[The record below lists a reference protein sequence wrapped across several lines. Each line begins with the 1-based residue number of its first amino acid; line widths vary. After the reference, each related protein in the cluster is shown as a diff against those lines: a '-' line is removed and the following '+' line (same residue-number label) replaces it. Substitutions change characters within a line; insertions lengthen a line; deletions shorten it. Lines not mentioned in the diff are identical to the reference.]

1 MVYKIKNI
9 KRRKSLNKMRSKNL
23 VSIKKLKKYI
33 KKYYILI
40 ILNILLALVSSAVS
54 AAPVT
59 LIKKLFDK
67 GIHGKN
73 ETAILYAVGGM
84 ILLSILGAFLVY
96 WTTMLSGKI
105 SSSIYKNIVD
115 DLYVKIQS
123 LDMEYFSRTK
133 VGELMTKVLN
143 DPANVNTFILEFFEF
158 LKYIFTAI
166 SYLVIAIHTDW
177 KLTIGMFVSAPILMI
192 TVKKYSKKLKKSG
205 KERQETTGILNSK
218 LQETLSGI
226 RVIRAFA
233 TEKQE
238 IHNFKKISL
247 ELKKVVMKTV
257 GYNAK
262 SNSVSE
268 ALNYIMVAILLLFGG
283 YRILRGRVF
292 TTGDF
297 ITIMTSIGSMY
308 TPIRRSANI
317 YNSLSTNIPSIGR
330 IFEILDV
337 VPEIADAPDCVKFE
351 EFRSDITFENV
362 DFRYKD
368 NDEKILKNINLVAKK
383 GETVA
388 LVGNSGGGKST
399 LVNLIPRFF
408 DVDAGMITIDG
419 INVKDYKIKSL
430 RKKIGIVPQ
439 ETFLFGGTV
448 LENIKYGNQKASV
461 EEVIEAAKKA
471 NAHEFIE
478 KLEQGYETEIGERGV
493 KLSGGQKQR
502 ISIARAILENPQILI
517 LDEATSAL
525 DNESEQLVQDALEKL
540 MKGKTTFVI
549 AHRLSTI
556 INSDKIVV
564 IQQGEIKEVGSHEEL
579 LDKDGIYK
587 SLYNKSFKN

>member
-1 MVYKIKNI
+1 MKILKSEDFLMV
-9 KRRKSLNKMRSKNL
+9 
-23 VSIKKLKKYI
+23 KKLKKYV

-40 ILNILLALVSSAVS
+40 ILNILLALISSAVS

-419 INVKDYKIKSL
+419 INVKNYKIKSL

-448 LENIKYGNQKASV
+448 LENIKYGNQKASA

>member
-1 MVYKIKNI
+1 MKILKSEDFLMV
-9 KRRKSLNKMRSKNL
+9 
-23 VSIKKLKKYI
+23 KKLKKYV

-54 AAPVT
+54 ATPVT
-59 LIKKLFDK
+59 LIKRLFDR
-67 GIHGKN
+67 GIQGKD
-73 ETAILYAVGGM
+73 EKDILYAAGGM
-84 ILLSILGAFLVY
+84 ILLSVLGAFLVY
-96 WTTMLSGKI
+96 WTTILSGKI

-123 LDMEYFSRTK
+123 LDMEYFSTTK

-158 LKYIFTAI
+158 LKYVFTAI
-166 SYLVIAIHTDW
+166 SYLVIAIRIDW
-177 KLTIGMFVSAPILMI
+177 KLTLGMFIVAPILMT

-205 KERQETTGILNSK
+205 KERQEATGTLNSK

-268 ALNYIMVAILLLFGG
+268 ALNYVMMAILLLFGG

-297 ITIMTSIGSMY
+297 LTIMSAIGSMY
-308 TPIRRSANI
+308 TPVRRSANI

-337 VPEIADAPDCVKFE
+337 VPEIADAPDCIKFE
-351 EFRSDITFENV
+351 EFKSDITFENA
-362 DFRYKD
+362 DFSYKD
-368 NDEKILKNINLVAKK
+368 SDEKVLKNINLVAKK

-408 DVDAGMITIDG
+408 DVTGGKITIDG
-419 INVKDYKIKSL
+419 IDVKNYKIKSL

-439 ETFLFGGTV
+439 ETFLFGGTI
-448 LENIKYGNQKASV
+448 LENIRYANQNASV
-461 EEVIEAAKKA
+461 EEVVEAAKMA

-478 KLEQGYETEIGERGV
+478 KLEQGYETEIGERGI

-564 IQQGEIKEVGSHEEL
+564 IQQGEIRETGTHEEL
-579 LDKDGIYK
+579 LNKDGIYK

>member
-1 MVYKIKNI
+1 MKILKSEDFLMV
-9 KRRKSLNKMRSKNL
+9 
-23 VSIKKLKKYI
+23 KKLKKYV

-59 LIKKLFDK
+59 LIKRLFDR
-67 GIHGKN
+67 GIQGKD
-73 ETAILYAVGGM
+73 EKDILYAAGGM
-84 ILLSILGAFLVY
+84 ILLSVLGAFLVY
-96 WTTMLSGKI
+96 WTTILSGKI

-123 LDMEYFSRTK
+123 LDMEYFSTTK

-158 LKYIFTAI
+158 LKYVFTAI
-166 SYLVIAIHTDW
+166 SYLVIAIRIDW
-177 KLTIGMFVSAPILMI
+177 KLTLGMFIVAPILMT

-205 KERQETTGILNSK
+205 KERQEATGTLNSK

-238 IHNFKKISL
+238 IRNFKKISL

-268 ALNYIMVAILLLFGG
+268 ALNYVMMAILLLFGG

-297 ITIMTSIGSMY
+297 LTIMSAIGSMY
-308 TPIRRSANI
+308 TPVRRSANI

-337 VPEIADAPDCVKFE
+337 VPEIADTPDCIKFE
-351 EFRSDITFENV
+351 EFKSDITFENV
-362 DFRYKD
+362 DFSYKD
-368 NDEKILKNINLVAKK
+368 SDEKVLKNINLVAKK

-408 DVDAGMITIDG
+408 DVTGGKITIDG
-419 INVKDYKIKSL
+419 VDVKNYKIKSL

-439 ETFLFGGTV
+439 ETFLFGGTI
-448 LENIKYGNQKASV
+448 LENIRYANQNASV
-461 EEVIEAAKKA
+461 EEVVEAAKKA

-478 KLEQGYETEIGERGV
+478 KLEQGYETEIGERGI

-564 IQQGEIKEVGSHEEL
+564 IQQGEIRETGTHEEL
-579 LDKDGIYK
+579 LNKDGIYK

>member
-1 MVYKIKNI
+1 MKILKSEDFLMV
-9 KRRKSLNKMRSKNL
+9 
-23 VSIKKLKKYI
+23 KKLKKYI
-33 KKYYILI
+33 KKYYLLI
-40 ILNILLALVSSAVS
+40 ILNMILAMVSSIVS
-54 AAPVT
+54 VSP
-59 LIKKLFDK
+59 LILVKRLVDQ
-67 GIHGKN
+67 GILGSN
-73 ETAILYAVGGM
+73 EKDILYAAGGM
-84 ILLSILGAFLVY
+84 ICLAVIGAVLIYWNGILSVI
-96 WTTMLSGKI
+96 I
-105 SSSIYKNIVD
+105 SSSIYKNITD

-133 VGELMTKVLN
+133 VGELMIKVLN
-143 DPANVNTFILEFFEF
+143 DPSNVNYLIIESFNMVSEVFR
-158 LKYIFTAI
+158 AI
-166 SYLVIAIHTDW
+166 VCLVIAFYKDW
-177 KLTIGMFVSAPILMI
+177 KLTLGVLVIAPILMV
-192 TVKKYSKKLKKSG
+192 TVKRYSKKLKKSG
-205 KERQETTGILNSK
+205 RARQEATGILNSK

-226 RVIRAFA
+226 RVIKAFA
-233 TEKQE
+233 MEKEE
-238 IHNFKKISL
+238 IKDFKKKSM
-247 ELKKVVMKTV
+247 ELKRV
-257 GYNAK
+257 ALK
-262 SNSVSE
+262 SARYTSKSSAISE
-268 ALNYIMVAILLLFGG
+268 AINYIMVAMLLMFGG
-283 YRILRGRVF
+283 FRVLRGNHF

-297 ITIMTSIGSMY
+297 ITIVGAISSMY
-308 TPIRRSANI
+308 TPVKRAISR
-317 YNSLSTNIPSIGR
+317 YNEISMNIPSIGR

-337 VPEIADAPDCVKFE
+337 VPEIADAPECVKFE

>member
-1 MVYKIKNI
+1 MKILKSEDFLMV
-9 KRRKSLNKMRSKNL
+9 
-23 VSIKKLKKYI
+23 KKLKKYV

-54 AAPVT
+54 ATPVT
-59 LIKKLFDK
+59 LIKRLFDR
-67 GIHGKN
+67 GIQGKD
-73 ETAILYAVGGM
+73 EKDILYAAGGM
-84 ILLSILGAFLVY
+84 ILLSVLGAFLVY
-96 WTTMLSGKI
+96 WTTILSGKI

-123 LDMEYFSRTK
+123 LDMEYFSTTK

-158 LKYIFTAI
+158 LKYVFTAI
-166 SYLVIAIHTDW
+166 SYLVIAIRIDW
-177 KLTIGMFVSAPILMI
+177 KLTLGMFIVAPILMT

-205 KERQETTGILNSK
+205 KERQEATGTLNSK

-268 ALNYIMVAILLLFGG
+268 ALNYVMMAILLLFGG

-297 ITIMTSIGSMY
+297 LTIMSAIGSMY
-308 TPIRRSANI
+308 TPVRRSANI

-419 INVKDYKIKSL
+419 INVKNYKIKSL

-448 LENIKYGNQKASV
+448 LENIKYGNQKASA

-564 IQQGEIKEVGSHEEL
+564 IQQGEIRETGTHEEL
-579 LDKDGIYK
+579 LNKDGIYK

>member
-1 MVYKIKNI
+1 M
-9 KRRKSLNKMRSKNL
+9 
-23 VSIKKLKKYI
+23 
-33 KKYYILI
+33 
-40 ILNILLALVSSAVS
+40 VSSAVS

-419 INVKDYKIKSL
+419 INVKNYKIKSL

>member
-1 MVYKIKNI
+1 MKILKSEDFLMV
-9 KRRKSLNKMRSKNL
+9 
-23 VSIKKLKKYI
+23 KKLKKYI
-33 KKYYILI
+33 KKYYLLI
-40 ILNILLALVSSAVS
+40 ILNMILAMVSSIVS
-54 AAPVT
+54 VSP
-59 LIKKLFDK
+59 LILVKRLVDQ
-67 GIHGKN
+67 GILGSN
-73 ETAILYAVGGM
+73 EKDILYAAGGM
-84 ILLSILGAFLVY
+84 ICLAVIGAVLIYWNGILSVI
-96 WTTMLSGKI
+96 I
-105 SSSIYKNIVD
+105 SSSIYKNITD

-133 VGELMTKVLN
+133 VGELMIKVLN
-143 DPANVNTFILEFFEF
+143 DPSNVNYLIIESFNMVSEVFR
-158 LKYIFTAI
+158 AI
-166 SYLVIAIHTDW
+166 VCLVIAFYKDW
-177 KLTIGMFVSAPILMI
+177 KLTLGVLVIAPILMV
-192 TVKKYSKKLKKSG
+192 TVKRYSKKLKKSG
-205 KERQETTGILNSK
+205 RARQEATGILNSK

-226 RVIRAFA
+226 RVIKAFA
-233 TEKQE
+233 MEKEE
-238 IHNFKKISL
+238 IKDFKKKSM
-247 ELKKVVMKTV
+247 ELKRV
-257 GYNAK
+257 ALK
-262 SNSVSE
+262 SARYTSKSSAISE
-268 ALNYIMVAILLLFGG
+268 AINYIMVAMLLMFGG
-283 YRILRGRVF
+283 FRVLRGNHF

-297 ITIMTSIGSMY
+297 ITIVGAISSMY
-308 TPIRRSANI
+308 TPVKRAMSR
-317 YNSLSTNIPSIGR
+317 YNEISMNIPSIGR

-337 VPEIADAPDCVKFE
+337 VPEIADAPECVKFE

-362 DFRYKD
+362 DFSYKD

-419 INVKDYKIKSL
+419 INVKNYKIKSL

-564 IQQGEIKEVGSHEEL
+564 IQQGEINEVGTHEEL

>member
-1 MVYKIKNI
+1 MKILKSEDFLMV
-9 KRRKSLNKMRSKNL
+9 
-23 VSIKKLKKYI
+23 KKLKKYI

-337 VPEIADAPDCVKFE
+337 VPEIADAPDCVNFE

>member
-1 MVYKIKNI
+1 MKILKSEDFLMV
-9 KRRKSLNKMRSKNL
+9 
-23 VSIKKLKKYI
+23 KKLKKYV

-59 LIKKLFDK
+59 LIKRLFDR
-67 GIHGKN
+67 GIQGKD
-73 ETAILYAVGGM
+73 EKDILYAAGGM
-84 ILLSILGAFLVY
+84 ILLSVLGAFLVY
-96 WTTMLSGKI
+96 WTTILSGKI

-123 LDMEYFSRTK
+123 LDMEYFSTTK

-158 LKYIFTAI
+158 LKYVFTAI
-166 SYLVIAIHTDW
+166 SYLVIAIRIDW
-177 KLTIGMFVSAPILMI
+177 KLTLGMFIVAPILMT

-205 KERQETTGILNSK
+205 KERQEATGTLNSK

-238 IHNFKKISL
+238 IRNFKKISL

-564 IQQGEIKEVGSHEEL
+564 IQQGEIRETGTHEEL
-579 LDKDGIYK
+579 LNKDGIYK

>member
-1 MVYKIKNI
+1 MKILKSEDFLMV
-9 KRRKSLNKMRSKNL
+9 
-23 VSIKKLKKYI
+23 KKLKKYI
-33 KKYYILI
+33 KKYYVLI

-166 SYLVIAIHTDW
+166 SFLVIAIHTDW

-419 INVKDYKIKSL
+419 INVKNYKIKSL

>member
-1 MVYKIKNI
+1 MKILKSEDFLMV
-9 KRRKSLNKMRSKNL
+9 
-23 VSIKKLKKYI
+23 KKLKKYV

-54 AAPVT
+54 ATPVT
-59 LIKKLFDK
+59 LIKRLFDR
-67 GIHGKN
+67 GIQGKD
-73 ETAILYAVGGM
+73 EKDILYAAGGM
-84 ILLSILGAFLVY
+84 ILLSVLGAFLVY
-96 WTTMLSGKI
+96 WTTILSGKI

-123 LDMEYFSRTK
+123 LDMEYFSTTK

-158 LKYIFTAI
+158 LKYVFTAI
-166 SYLVIAIHTDW
+166 SYLVIAIRIDW
-177 KLTIGMFVSAPILMI
+177 KLTLGMFIVAPILMT

-205 KERQETTGILNSK
+205 KERQEATGTLNSK

-238 IHNFKKISL
+238 IRNFKKISL

-268 ALNYIMVAILLLFGG
+268 ALNYVMMAILLLFGG

-297 ITIMTSIGSMY
+297 LTIMSAIGSMY
-308 TPIRRSANI
+308 TPVRRSANI

-337 VPEIADAPDCVKFE
+337 VPEIADAPDCVNFE
-351 EFRSDITFENV
+351 EFKSDITFENV
-362 DFRYKD
+362 DFSYKD
-368 NDEKILKNINLVAKK
+368 SDEKVLKNINLVAKK

-408 DVDAGMITIDG
+408 DVTGGKITIDG
-419 INVKDYKIKSL
+419 IDVKNYKIKSL

-439 ETFLFGGTV
+439 ETFLFGGTI
-448 LENIKYGNQKASV
+448 LENIRYANQNASV
-461 EEVIEAAKKA
+461 EEVVEAAKMA

-478 KLEQGYETEIGERGV
+478 KLEQGYETEIGERGI

-564 IQQGEIKEVGSHEEL
+564 IQQGEIRETGTHEEL
-579 LDKDGIYK
+579 LNKDGIYK

>member
-1 MVYKIKNI
+1 MKILKSEDFLMV
-9 KRRKSLNKMRSKNL
+9 
-23 VSIKKLKKYI
+23 KKLKKYV

-59 LIKKLFDK
+59 LIKRLFDR
-67 GIHGKN
+67 GIQGKD
-73 ETAILYAVGGM
+73 EKDILYAAGGM
-84 ILLSILGAFLVY
+84 ILLSVLGAFLVY
-96 WTTMLSGKI
+96 WTTILSGKI

-123 LDMEYFSRTK
+123 LDMEYFSTTK

-158 LKYIFTAI
+158 LKYVFTAI
-166 SYLVIAIHTDW
+166 SYLVIAIRIDW
-177 KLTIGMFVSAPILMI
+177 KLTLGMFIVAPILMT

-205 KERQETTGILNSK
+205 KERQEATGTLNSK

-238 IHNFKKISL
+238 IRNFKKISL

-268 ALNYIMVAILLLFGG
+268 ALNYVMMAILLLFGG

-297 ITIMTSIGSMY
+297 LTIMSAIGSMY
-308 TPIRRSANI
+308 TPVRRSANI

-337 VPEIADAPDCVKFE
+337 VPEIADAPDCVNFE
-351 EFRSDITFENV
+351 EFKSDITFENV
-362 DFRYKD
+362 DFSYKD
-368 NDEKILKNINLVAKK
+368 SDEKVLKNINLVAKK

-408 DVDAGMITIDG
+408 DVTGGKITIDG
-419 INVKDYKIKSL
+419 IDVKNYKIKSL

-439 ETFLFGGTV
+439 ETFLFGGTI
-448 LENIKYGNQKASV
+448 LENIRYANQNASV

-478 KLEQGYETEIGERGV
+478 KLEQGYETEIGERGI

-564 IQQGEIKEVGSHEEL
+564 IQQGEIRETGTHEEL
-579 LDKDGIYK
+579 LNKDGIYK

>member
-1 MVYKIKNI
+1 MKILKSEDFLMV
-9 KRRKSLNKMRSKNL
+9 
-23 VSIKKLKKYI
+23 KKLKKYI
-33 KKYYILI
+33 KKYYLLI
-40 ILNILLALVSSAVS
+40 ILNMVLAMVSSIVS
-54 AAPVT
+54 VSP
-59 LIKKLFDK
+59 LILVKRLVDQ
-67 GIHGKN
+67 GILGSN
-73 ETAILYAVGGM
+73 EKDILYAAGGM
-84 ILLSILGAFLVY
+84 ICLAVIGAILIYWNGILSVI
-96 WTTMLSGKI
+96 I
-105 SSSIYKNIVD
+105 SSSIYKNITD

-133 VGELMTKVLN
+133 IGELMIKVLN
-143 DPANVNTFILEFFEF
+143 DPSNVN
-158 LKYIFTAI
+158 
-166 SYLVIAIHTDW
+166 YLIIESFNMVSEVFRAVVCLIIAFYKDW
-177 KLTIGMFVSAPILMI
+177 KLTLGVLVIAPILMV
-192 TVKKYSKKLKKSG
+192 TVKRYSKKLKKSG
-205 KERQETTGILNSK
+205 RARQEATGILNSK

-226 RVIRAFA
+226 RVIKAFA
-233 TEKQE
+233 MEKEE
-238 IHNFKKISL
+238 IKDFKKKSM
-247 ELKKVVMKTV
+247 ELKRV
-257 GYNAK
+257 ALK
-262 SNSVSE
+262 SARYTSKSSAISE
-268 ALNYIMVAILLLFGG
+268 AINYIMVAMLLMFGG
-283 YRILRGRVF
+283 FRVLRGNHF

-297 ITIMTSIGSMY
+297 ITIVGAISSMY
-308 TPIRRSANI
+308 TPVKRAISR
-317 YNSLSTNIPSIGR
+317 YNEISMNIPSIGR

-337 VPEIADAPDCVKFE
+337 VPEIADTPDCVKFE

-368 NDEKILKNINLVAKK
+368 NDEKILKNINMVAKK

-408 DVDAGMITIDG
+408 DVAAGMITIDG

>member
-1 MVYKIKNI
+1 MKILKSEDFLMV
-9 KRRKSLNKMRSKNL
+9 
-23 VSIKKLKKYI
+23 KKLKKYV

-54 AAPVT
+54 ATPVT
-59 LIKKLFDK
+59 LIKRLFDR
-67 GIHGKN
+67 GIQGKD
-73 ETAILYAVGGM
+73 EKDILYAAGGM
-84 ILLSILGAFLVY
+84 ILLSVLGAFLVY
-96 WTTMLSGKI
+96 WTTILSGKI

-123 LDMEYFSRTK
+123 LDMEYFSTTK

-158 LKYIFTAI
+158 LKYVFTAI
-166 SYLVIAIHTDW
+166 SYLVIAIRIDW
-177 KLTIGMFVSAPILMI
+177 KLTLGMFIVAPILMT

-205 KERQETTGILNSK
+205 KERQEATGTLNSK

-238 IHNFKKISL
+238 IRNFKKISL

-268 ALNYIMVAILLLFGG
+268 ALNYVMMAILLLFGG

-297 ITIMTSIGSMY
+297 LTIMSAIGSMY
-308 TPIRRSANI
+308 TPVRRSANI

-337 VPEIADAPDCVKFE
+337 VPEIADAPDCINFE
-351 EFRSDITFENV
+351 EFKSDITFENA
-362 DFRYKD
+362 DFSYKD
-368 NDEKILKNINLVAKK
+368 SDEKVLKNINLVAKK

-408 DVDAGMITIDG
+408 DVTGGKITIDG
-419 INVKDYKIKSL
+419 IDVKNYKIKSL

-439 ETFLFGGTV
+439 ETFLFGGTI
-448 LENIKYGNQKASV
+448 LENIRYANQNASV
-461 EEVIEAAKKA
+461 EEVVEAAKKA

-478 KLEQGYETEIGERGV
+478 KLEQGYETEIGERGI

-564 IQQGEIKEVGSHEEL
+564 IQQGEIRETGTHEEL

>member
-1 MVYKIKNI
+1 MKILKSEDFLMV
-9 KRRKSLNKMRSKNL
+9 
-23 VSIKKLKKYI
+23 KKLKKYV

-54 AAPVT
+54 ATPVT
-59 LIKKLFDK
+59 LIKRLFDR
-67 GIHGKN
+67 GIQGKD
-73 ETAILYAVGGM
+73 EKDILYAAGGM
-84 ILLSILGAFLVY
+84 ILLSVLGAFLVY
-96 WTTMLSGKI
+96 WTTILSGKI

-123 LDMEYFSRTK
+123 LDMEYFSTTK

-158 LKYIFTAI
+158 LKYVFTAI
-166 SYLVIAIHTDW
+166 SYLVIAIRIDW
-177 KLTIGMFVSAPILMI
+177 KLTLGMFIVAPILMT

-205 KERQETTGILNSK
+205 KERQEATGTLNSK

-238 IHNFKKISL
+238 IRNFKKISL

-268 ALNYIMVAILLLFGG
+268 ALNYVMMAILLLFGG

-297 ITIMTSIGSMY
+297 LTIMSAIGSMY
-308 TPIRRSANI
+308 TPVRRSANI

-337 VPEIADAPDCVKFE
+337 VPEIEDAPDCIKFA
-351 EFRSDITFENV
+351 EFKSDITFENA

-368 NDEKILKNINLVAKK
+368 SDEKVLKNINLVAKK

-408 DVDAGMITIDG
+408 DVTSGKIMIDG
-419 INVKDYKIKSL
+419 IDVKNYKIKSL

-448 LENIKYGNQKASV
+448 LENIRYGNQHATF

-478 KLEQGYETEIGERGV
+478 KLEQGYETEIGERGA

-525 DNESEQLVQDALEKL
+525 DNESEKLVQDALEEL

-564 IQQGEIKEVGSHEEL
+564 IQQGEIKEIGTHEEL

>member
-1 MVYKIKNI
+1 MKILKSEDFLMV
-9 KRRKSLNKMRSKNL
+9 
-23 VSIKKLKKYI
+23 KKLKKYV

-59 LIKKLFDK
+59 LIKRLFDR
-67 GIHGKN
+67 GIQGKD
-73 ETAILYAVGGM
+73 EKDILYAAGGM
-84 ILLSILGAFLVY
+84 ILLSVLGAFLVY
-96 WTTMLSGKI
+96 WTTILSGKI

-123 LDMEYFSRTK
+123 LDMEYFSTTK

-158 LKYIFTAI
+158 LKYVFTAI
-166 SYLVIAIHTDW
+166 SYLVIAIRIDW
-177 KLTIGMFVSAPILMI
+177 KLTLGMFIVAPILMT

-205 KERQETTGILNSK
+205 KERQEATGTLNSK

-238 IHNFKKISL
+238 IRNFKKISL

-268 ALNYIMVAILLLFGG
+268 ALNYVMMAILLLFGG

-297 ITIMTSIGSMY
+297 LTIMSAIGSMY
-308 TPIRRSANI
+308 TPVRRSANI

-337 VPEIADAPDCVKFE
+337 VPEIADAPDCIKFE
-351 EFRSDITFENV
+351 EFKSDITFENV
-362 DFRYKD
+362 DFSYKD
-368 NDEKILKNINLVAKK
+368 SDEKVLKNINLVAKK

-408 DVDAGMITIDG
+408 DVTGGKITIDG
-419 INVKDYKIKSL
+419 IDVKNYKIKSL

-439 ETFLFGGTV
+439 ETFLFGGTI
-448 LENIKYGNQKASV
+448 LENIKYANQNASV
-461 EEVIEAAKKA
+461 EEVVEAAKMA

-478 KLEQGYETEIGERGV
+478 KLEQGYETEIGERGI

-564 IQQGEIKEVGSHEEL
+564 IQQGEIRETGTHEEL

>member
-1 MVYKIKNI
+1 MKILKREDFLMV
-9 KRRKSLNKMRSKNL
+9 
-23 VSIKKLKKYI
+23 KKLKKYV

-54 AAPVT
+54 ATPVT
-59 LIKKLFDK
+59 LIKRLFDR
-67 GIHGKN
+67 GIQGKD
-73 ETAILYAVGGM
+73 EKDILYAAGGM
-84 ILLSILGAFLVY
+84 ILLSVLGAFLVY
-96 WTTMLSGKI
+96 WTTILSGKI

-123 LDMEYFSRTK
+123 LDMEYFSTTK

-158 LKYIFTAI
+158 LKYVFTAI
-166 SYLVIAIHTDW
+166 SYLVIAIRIDW
-177 KLTIGMFVSAPILMI
+177 KLTLGMFIVAPILMT

-205 KERQETTGILNSK
+205 KERQEATGTLNSK

-268 ALNYIMVAILLLFGG
+268 ALNYVMMAILLLFGG

-297 ITIMTSIGSMY
+297 LTIMSAIGSMY
-308 TPIRRSANI
+308 TPVRRSANI

-337 VPEIADAPDCVKFE
+337 VPEIADAPDCIKFE
-351 EFRSDITFENV
+351 EFKSDITFENV
-362 DFRYKD
+362 DFSYKD
-368 NDEKILKNINLVAKK
+368 SDEKVLKNINLVAKK

-408 DVDAGMITIDG
+408 DVTGGKITIDG
-419 INVKDYKIKSL
+419 VDVKNYKIKSL

-439 ETFLFGGTV
+439 ETFLFGGTI
-448 LENIKYGNQKASV
+448 LENIRYANQNASV

-478 KLEQGYETEIGERGV
+478 KLEQGYETEIGERGI

-564 IQQGEIKEVGSHEEL
+564 IQQGEIRETGTHEEL
-579 LDKDGIYK
+579 LNKDGIYK

>member
-1 MVYKIKNI
+1 MKILKSEDFLMV
-9 KRRKSLNKMRSKNL
+9 
-23 VSIKKLKKYI
+23 KKLKKYV

-54 AAPVT
+54 ATPVT
-59 LIKKLFDK
+59 LIKRLFDR
-67 GIHGKN
+67 GIQGKD
-73 ETAILYAVGGM
+73 EKDILYAVGGM

-337 VPEIADAPDCVKFE
+337 VPEIADVPDCVKFE

-362 DFRYKD
+362 DFSYKD

-564 IQQGEIKEVGSHEEL
+564 IQQGEIKEVGTHEEL

>member
-1 MVYKIKNI
+1 MKILKSEDFLMV
-9 KRRKSLNKMRSKNL
+9 
-23 VSIKKLKKYI
+23 KKLKKYV

-54 AAPVT
+54 ATPVT
-59 LIKKLFDK
+59 LIKRLFDR
-67 GIHGKN
+67 GIQGKD
-73 ETAILYAVGGM
+73 EKDILYAAGGM
-84 ILLSILGAFLVY
+84 ILLSVLGAFLVY
-96 WTTMLSGKI
+96 WTTILSGKI

-123 LDMEYFSRTK
+123 LDMEYFSTTK

-158 LKYIFTAI
+158 LKYVFTAI
-166 SYLVIAIHTDW
+166 SYLVIAIRIDW
-177 KLTIGMFVSAPILMI
+177 KLTLGMFIVAPILMT

-205 KERQETTGILNSK
+205 KERQEATGTLNSK

-238 IHNFKKISL
+238 IRNFKKISL

-268 ALNYIMVAILLLFGG
+268 ALNYVMMAILLLFGG

-297 ITIMTSIGSMY
+297 LTIMSAIGSMY
-308 TPIRRSANI
+308 TPVRRSANI

-337 VPEIADAPDCVKFE
+337 VPEIADAPDCVNFE
-351 EFRSDITFENV
+351 EFKSDITFENA

-368 NDEKILKNINLVAKK
+368 SDEKVLKNINLVAKK

-408 DVDAGMITIDG
+408 DVTGGKITIDG
-419 INVKDYKIKSL
+419 IDVKNYKIKSL

-439 ETFLFGGTV
+439 ETFLFGGTI
-448 LENIKYGNQKASV
+448 LENIRYANQNASV
-461 EEVIEAAKKA
+461 EEVIEAAKMA

-478 KLEQGYETEIGERGV
+478 KLEQGYETEIGERGI

-564 IQQGEIKEVGSHEEL
+564 IQQGEIRETGTHEEL

>member
-1 MVYKIKNI
+1 MEKEEIKDFKKKSMEL
-9 KRRKSLNKMRSKNL
+9 KRVALKSARYTSK
-23 VSIKKLKKYI
+23 
-33 KKYYILI
+33 
-40 ILNILLALVSSAVS
+40 SSA
-54 AAPVT
+54 
-59 LIKKLFDK
+59 I
-67 GIHGKN
+67 
-73 ETAILYAVGGM
+73 
-84 ILLSILGAFLVY
+84 
-96 WTTMLSGKI
+96 
-105 SSSIYKNIVD
+105 
-115 DLYVKIQS
+115 
-123 LDMEYFSRTK
+123 
-133 VGELMTKVLN
+133 
-143 DPANVNTFILEFFEF
+143 
-158 LKYIFTAI
+158 
-166 SYLVIAIHTDW
+166 
-177 KLTIGMFVSAPILMI
+177 
-192 TVKKYSKKLKKSG
+192 
-205 KERQETTGILNSK
+205 
-218 LQETLSGI
+218 
-226 RVIRAFA
+226 
-233 TEKQE
+233 
-238 IHNFKKISL
+238 
-247 ELKKVVMKTV
+247 
-257 GYNAK
+257 
-262 SNSVSE
+262 SE
-268 ALNYIMVAILLLFGG
+268 AINYIMVAMLLMFGG
-283 YRILRGRVF
+283 FRVLRGNHF

-297 ITIMTSIGSMY
+297 ITIVGAISSMY
-308 TPIRRSANI
+308 TPVKRAISR
-317 YNSLSTNIPSIGR
+317 YNEISMNIPSIGR

-419 INVKDYKIKSL
+419 INVKNYKIKSL

-448 LENIKYGNQKASV
+448 LENIRYGNQKASV

>member
-1 MVYKIKNI
+1 MKILKSEDFLMV
-9 KRRKSLNKMRSKNL
+9 
-23 VSIKKLKKYI
+23 KKLKKYV

-54 AAPVT
+54 ATPVT
-59 LIKKLFDK
+59 LIKRLFDR
-67 GIHGKN
+67 GIQGKD
-73 ETAILYAVGGM
+73 EKDILYAAGGM
-84 ILLSILGAFLVY
+84 ILLSVLGAFLVY
-96 WTTMLSGKI
+96 WTTILSGKI

-123 LDMEYFSRTK
+123 LDMEYFSTTK

-158 LKYIFTAI
+158 LKYVFTAI
-166 SYLVIAIHTDW
+166 SYLVIAIRIDW
-177 KLTIGMFVSAPILMI
+177 KLTLGMFIVAPILMT

-205 KERQETTGILNSK
+205 KERQEATGTLNSK

-564 IQQGEIKEVGSHEEL
+564 IQQGEIRETGTHEEL
-579 LDKDGIYK
+579 LNKDGIYK

>member
-1 MVYKIKNI
+1 MKILKSEDFLMV
-9 KRRKSLNKMRSKNL
+9 
-23 VSIKKLKKYI
+23 KKLKKYV

-54 AAPVT
+54 ATPVT
-59 LIKKLFDK
+59 LIKRLFDR
-67 GIHGKN
+67 GIQGKD
-73 ETAILYAVGGM
+73 EKDILYAAGGM
-84 ILLSILGAFLVY
+84 ILLSVLGAFLVY
-96 WTTMLSGKI
+96 WTTILSGKI

-123 LDMEYFSRTK
+123 LDMEYFSTTK

-158 LKYIFTAI
+158 LKYVFTAI
-166 SYLVIAIHTDW
+166 SYLVIAIRIDW
-177 KLTIGMFVSAPILMI
+177 KLTLGMFIVAPILMT

-205 KERQETTGILNSK
+205 KERQEATGTLNSK

-238 IHNFKKISL
+238 IRNFKKISL

-268 ALNYIMVAILLLFGG
+268 ALNYVMMAILLLFGG

-297 ITIMTSIGSMY
+297 LTIMSAIGSMY
-308 TPIRRSANI
+308 TPVRRSANI

-337 VPEIADAPDCVKFE
+337 VPEIADAPDCVNFE
-351 EFRSDITFENV
+351 EFKSDITFENA
-362 DFRYKD
+362 DFSYKD
-368 NDEKILKNINLVAKK
+368 SDEKVLKNINLVAKK

-408 DVDAGMITIDG
+408 DVTGGKITIDG
-419 INVKDYKIKSL
+419 IDVKNYKIKSL

-439 ETFLFGGTV
+439 ETFLFGGTI
-448 LENIKYGNQKASV
+448 LENIRYANQNASV
-461 EEVIEAAKKA
+461 EEVVEAAKMA

-478 KLEQGYETEIGERGV
+478 KLEQGYETEIGERGI

-564 IQQGEIKEVGSHEEL
+564 IQQGEIRETGTHEEL
-579 LDKDGIYK
+579 LNKDGIYK

>member
-1 MVYKIKNI
+1 MKILKSEDFLMV
-9 KRRKSLNKMRSKNL
+9 
-23 VSIKKLKKYI
+23 KKLKKYI
-33 KKYYILI
+33 KKYYVLI

-564 IQQGEIKEVGSHEEL
+564 IQQGEIKEVGSDEEL

>member
-1 MVYKIKNI
+1 MKILKSEDFLMV
-9 KRRKSLNKMRSKNL
+9 
-23 VSIKKLKKYI
+23 KKLKKYV

-54 AAPVT
+54 ATPVT
-59 LIKKLFDK
+59 LIKRLFDR
-67 GIHGKN
+67 GIQGKD
-73 ETAILYAVGGM
+73 EKDILYAAGGM
-84 ILLSILGAFLVY
+84 ILLSVLGAFLVY
-96 WTTMLSGKI
+96 WTTILSGKI

-123 LDMEYFSRTK
+123 LDMEYFSTTK

-158 LKYIFTAI
+158 LKYVFTAI
-166 SYLVIAIHTDW
+166 SYLVIAIRIDW
-177 KLTIGMFVSAPILMI
+177 KLTLGMFIVAPILMT

-205 KERQETTGILNSK
+205 KERQEATGTLNSK

-238 IHNFKKISL
+238 IRNFKKISL

-268 ALNYIMVAILLLFGG
+268 ALNYVMMAILLLFGG

-297 ITIMTSIGSMY
+297 LTIMSAIGSMY
-308 TPIRRSANI
+308 TPVRRSANI

-337 VPEIADAPDCVKFE
+337 VPEIADAPDCVNFE
-351 EFRSDITFENV
+351 EFKSDITFENA
-362 DFRYKD
+362 DFSYKD
-368 NDEKILKNINLVAKK
+368 SDEKVLKNINLVAKK

-408 DVDAGMITIDG
+408 DVTGGKITIDG
-419 INVKDYKIKSL
+419 IDVKNYKIKSL

-439 ETFLFGGTV
+439 ETFLFGGTI
-448 LENIKYGNQKASV
+448 LENIRYANQNASV

-478 KLEQGYETEIGERGV
+478 KLEQGYETEIGERGI

-564 IQQGEIKEVGSHEEL
+564 IQQGEIRETGTHEEL
-579 LDKDGIYK
+579 LNKDGIYK

>member
-1 MVYKIKNI
+1 MKILKSEDFLMV
-9 KRRKSLNKMRSKNL
+9 
-23 VSIKKLKKYI
+23 KKLKKYI
-33 KKYYILI
+33 KKYYLLI
-40 ILNILLALVSSAVS
+40 ILNMVLAMVSSIVS
-54 AAPVT
+54 VSP
-59 LIKKLFDK
+59 LILVKRLVDQ
-67 GIHGKN
+67 GILGSN
-73 ETAILYAVGGM
+73 EKDILYAAGGM
-84 ILLSILGAFLVY
+84 ICLAVIGAILIYWNGILSVI
-96 WTTMLSGKI
+96 I
-105 SSSIYKNIVD
+105 SSSIYKNITD

-133 VGELMTKVLN
+133 IGELMIKVLN
-143 DPANVNTFILEFFEF
+143 DPSNVN
-158 LKYIFTAI
+158 
-166 SYLVIAIHTDW
+166 YLIIESFNMVSEVFRAVVCLIIAFYKDW
-177 KLTIGMFVSAPILMI
+177 KLTLGVLVIAPILMV
-192 TVKKYSKKLKKSG
+192 TVKRYSKKLKKSG
-205 KERQETTGILNSK
+205 RARQEATGILNSK

-226 RVIRAFA
+226 RVIKAFA
-233 TEKQE
+233 MEKEE
-238 IHNFKKISL
+238 IKDFKKKSM
-247 ELKKVVMKTV
+247 ELKRV
-257 GYNAK
+257 ALK
-262 SNSVSE
+262 SARYTSKSSAISE
-268 ALNYIMVAILLLFGG
+268 AINYIMVAMLLMFGG
-283 YRILRGRVF
+283 FRVLRGNHF

-297 ITIMTSIGSMY
+297 ITIVGAISSMY
-308 TPIRRSANI
+308 TPVKRAISR
-317 YNSLSTNIPSIGR
+317 YNEISMNIPSIGR

-337 VPEIADAPDCVKFE
+337 VPEIADAPECVKFE

-448 LENIKYGNQKASV
+448 LENIRYGNQQASV

-579 LDKDGIYK
+579 LDKDGIYR

>member
-1 MVYKIKNI
+1 MKILKSEDFLMV
-9 KRRKSLNKMRSKNL
+9 
-23 VSIKKLKKYI
+23 KKLKKYV

-54 AAPVT
+54 ATPVT
-59 LIKKLFDK
+59 LIKRLFDR
-67 GIHGKN
+67 GIQGKD
-73 ETAILYAVGGM
+73 EKDILYAAGGM
-84 ILLSILGAFLVY
+84 ILLSVLGAFLVY
-96 WTTMLSGKI
+96 WTTILSGKI

-123 LDMEYFSRTK
+123 LDMEYFSTTK

-158 LKYIFTAI
+158 LKYVFTAI
-166 SYLVIAIHTDW
+166 SYLVIAIRIDW
-177 KLTIGMFVSAPILMI
+177 KLTLGMFIVAPILMT

-205 KERQETTGILNSK
+205 KERQEATGTLNSK

-268 ALNYIMVAILLLFGG
+268 ALNYVMMAILLLFGG

-297 ITIMTSIGSMY
+297 LTIMSAIGSMY
-308 TPIRRSANI
+308 TPVRRSANI

-337 VPEIADAPDCVKFE
+337 VPEIADAPDCIKFE
-351 EFRSDITFENV
+351 EFKSDITFENV
-362 DFRYKD
+362 DFSYKD
-368 NDEKILKNINLVAKK
+368 SDEKVLKNINLVAKK

-408 DVDAGMITIDG
+408 DVTGGKITIDG
-419 INVKDYKIKSL
+419 VDVKNYKIKSL

-439 ETFLFGGTV
+439 ETFLFGGTI
-448 LENIKYGNQKASV
+448 LENIRYANQNASV
-461 EEVIEAAKKA
+461 EEVIEAAKMA

-478 KLEQGYETEIGERGV
+478 KLEQGYETEIGERGI
-493 KLSGGQKQR
+493 KLSGGQQQR

-564 IQQGEIKEVGSHEEL
+564 IQQGEIRETGTHEEL
-579 LDKDGIYK
+579 LNKDGIYK

>member
-1 MVYKIKNI
+1 MKILKSEDFLMV
-9 KRRKSLNKMRSKNL
+9 
-23 VSIKKLKKYI
+23 KKLKKYI

-337 VPEIADAPDCVKFE
+337 VPEIADAPECVKFE

-448 LENIKYGNQKASV
+448 LENIKYGNQKASA

>member
-1 MVYKIKNI
+1 MKLL
-9 KRRKSLNKMRSKNL
+9 KSEDLSTL
-23 VSIKKLKKYI
+23 KKLKKYI
-33 KKYYILI
+33 KRYYFLI
-40 ILNILLALVSSAVS
+40 IFNMLLSMVSSAVS
-54 AAPVT
+54 VSPLV
-59 LIKKLFDK
+59 LVQRLVDQ
-67 GIHGKN
+67 GILGSNQKD
-73 ETAILYAVGGM
+73 IIYASGGM
-84 ILLSILGAFLVY
+84 ICLAVVGAVLIYWNGILSVI
-96 WTTMLSGKI
+96 I
-105 SSSIYKNIVD
+105 SSSIYKNITD
-115 DLYVKIQS
+115 DLYTKIQS
-123 LDMEYFSRTK
+123 LDMEYFSMTK

>member
-1 MVYKIKNI
+1 MKILKSEDFLMV
-9 KRRKSLNKMRSKNL
+9 
-23 VSIKKLKKYI
+23 KKLKKYV

-59 LIKKLFDK
+59 LIKRLFDR
-67 GIHGKN
+67 GIQGKD
-73 ETAILYAVGGM
+73 EKDILYAAGGM
-84 ILLSILGAFLVY
+84 ILLSVLGAFLVY
-96 WTTMLSGKI
+96 WTTILSGKI

-123 LDMEYFSRTK
+123 LDMEYFSTTK

-158 LKYIFTAI
+158 LKYVFTAI
-166 SYLVIAIHTDW
+166 SYLVIAIRIDW
-177 KLTIGMFVSAPILMI
+177 KLTLGMFIVAPILMT

-205 KERQETTGILNSK
+205 KERQEATGTLNSK

-238 IHNFKKISL
+238 IRNFKKISL

-268 ALNYIMVAILLLFGG
+268 ALNYVMMAILLLFGG

-297 ITIMTSIGSMY
+297 LTIMSAIGSMY
-308 TPIRRSANI
+308 TPVRRSANI

-337 VPEIADAPDCVKFE
+337 VPEIADAPDCVNFE
-351 EFRSDITFENV
+351 EFKSDITFENT
-362 DFRYKD
+362 DFSYKD
-368 NDEKILKNINLVAKK
+368 SDEKVLKNINLVAKK
-383 GETVA
+383 GETMA

-408 DVDAGMITIDG
+408 DVTGGKITIDG
-419 INVKDYKIKSL
+419 IDVKNYKIKSL

-439 ETFLFGGTV
+439 ETFLFGGTI
-448 LENIKYGNQKASV
+448 LENIRYANQNASV

-478 KLEQGYETEIGERGV
+478 KLEQGYETEIGERGI

-564 IQQGEIKEVGSHEEL
+564 IQQGEIRETGTHEEL

>member
-1 MVYKIKNI
+1 MKILKSEDFLMV
-9 KRRKSLNKMRSKNL
+9 
-23 VSIKKLKKYI
+23 KKLKKYV

-54 AAPVT
+54 ATPVT
-59 LIKKLFDK
+59 LIKRLFDR
-67 GIHGKN
+67 GIQGKD
-73 ETAILYAVGGM
+73 EKDILYAAGGM
-84 ILLSILGAFLVY
+84 ILLSVLGAFLVY
-96 WTTMLSGKI
+96 WTTILSGKI

-123 LDMEYFSRTK
+123 LDMEYFSTTK

-158 LKYIFTAI
+158 LKYVFTAI
-166 SYLVIAIHTDW
+166 SYLVIAIRIDW
-177 KLTIGMFVSAPILMI
+177 KLTLGMFIVAPILMT

-205 KERQETTGILNSK
+205 KERQEATGTLNSK

-268 ALNYIMVAILLLFGG
+268 ALNYVMMAILLLFGG

-297 ITIMTSIGSMY
+297 LTIMSAIGSMY
-308 TPIRRSANI
+308 TPVRRSANI

-337 VPEIADAPDCVKFE
+337 VPEIADAPDCVNFE
-351 EFRSDITFENV
+351 EFKSDITFENA
-362 DFRYKD
+362 DFSYKD
-368 NDEKILKNINLVAKK
+368 SDEKVLKNINLVAKK

-408 DVDAGMITIDG
+408 DVTGGKITIDG
-419 INVKDYKIKSL
+419 IDVKNYKIKSL

-439 ETFLFGGTV
+439 ETFLFGGTI
-448 LENIKYGNQKASV
+448 LENIRYANQNASV
-461 EEVIEAAKKA
+461 EEAIEAAKKA

-478 KLEQGYETEIGERGV
+478 KLEQGYETEIGERGI

-564 IQQGEIKEVGSHEEL
+564 IQQGEIRETGTHEEL
-579 LDKDGIYK
+579 LNKDGIYK

>member
-1 MVYKIKNI
+1 MKILKSEDFLMV
-9 KRRKSLNKMRSKNL
+9 
-23 VSIKKLKKYI
+23 KKLKKYV

-54 AAPVT
+54 ATPVT
-59 LIKKLFDK
+59 LIKRLFDR
-67 GIHGKN
+67 GIQGKD
-73 ETAILYAVGGM
+73 EKDILYAAGGM
-84 ILLSILGAFLVY
+84 ILLSVLGAFLVY
-96 WTTMLSGKI
+96 WTTILSGKI

-123 LDMEYFSRTK
+123 LDMEYFSTTK

-158 LKYIFTAI
+158 LKYVFTAI
-166 SYLVIAIHTDW
+166 SYLVIAIRIDW
-177 KLTIGMFVSAPILMI
+177 KLTLGMFIVAPILMT

-205 KERQETTGILNSK
+205 KERQEATGTLNSK

-238 IHNFKKISL
+238 IRNFKKISL

-268 ALNYIMVAILLLFGG
+268 ALNYVMMAILLLFGG

-297 ITIMTSIGSMY
+297 LTIMSAIGSMY
-308 TPIRRSANI
+308 TPVRRSANI

-337 VPEIADAPDCVKFE
+337 VPEIADAPDCVNFE
-351 EFRSDITFENV
+351 EFKSDITFENA
-362 DFRYKD
+362 DFSYKD
-368 NDEKILKNINLVAKK
+368 SDEKVLKNINLVAKK

-408 DVDAGMITIDG
+408 DVTGGKITIDG
-419 INVKDYKIKSL
+419 IDVKNYKIKSL

-439 ETFLFGGTV
+439 ETFLFGGTI
-448 LENIKYGNQKASV
+448 LENIKYANQNASV
-461 EEVIEAAKKA
+461 EEVVEAAKKA

-478 KLEQGYETEIGERGV
+478 KLEQGYETEIGERGI

-564 IQQGEIKEVGSHEEL
+564 IQQGEIRETGTHEEL
-579 LDKDGIYK
+579 LNKDGIYK